1 MSTRADRR
9 VPAPAPVARR
19 TVWLARLGGVIFRLL
34 AHTWRVRNVHRAAVE
49 QLRASGTPVIFVV
62 WHGELLAAVWNH
74 RREGITA
81 LVSEHGDGEI
91 LARVM
96 ESLGFATARGS
107 TTRGSERAL
116 LSVSRVARNGGDL
129 AITPD
134 GPRGPSHS
142 FAPGALIVS
151 QRSGAAI
158 VPVAVH
164 ASRCWRLRS
173 WDRFLVPKPFAR
185 VSIAYGPP
193 TVVAA
198 DSSRAA
204 AELAPR
210 FAALLDDAALLARE

>member
-1 MSTRADRR
+1 MSVRDGSRASRR
-9 VPAPAPVARR
+9 KARR
-19 TVWLARLGGVIFRLL
+19 TQWLARVGGLAFRVLGY
-34 AHTWRVRNVHRAAVE
+34 TWRIRDVNRAAVE
-49 QLRASGTPVIFVV
+49 QVRASGTPVIFVL
-62 WHGELLAAVWNH
+62 WHGDLLPAIWNH
-74 RREGITA
+74 RREGVTA

-91 LARVM
+91 LARVI

-151 QRSGAAI
+151 QRSGAPI
-158 VPVAVH
+158 IPVAVH
-164 ASRCWRLRS
+164 AERCWRLRS
-173 WDRFLVPKPFAR
+173 WDRLIVPKPFAR
-185 VSIAYGPP
+185 VRVAYGPP
-193 TVVAA
+193 TVVSA

-204 AELAPR
+204 AAQAPR
-210 FAALLDDAALLARE
+210 FAALLDDAALLARG

>member
-1 MSTRADRR
+1 
-9 VPAPAPVARR
+9 
-19 TVWLARLGGVIFRLL
+19 
-34 AHTWRVRNVHRAAVE
+34 
-49 QLRASGTPVIFVV
+49 VIFVV
-62 WHGELLAAVWNH
+62 WHGDLLPAIWNH
-74 RREGITA
+74 RREGVTA

-91 LARVM
+91 LARVI

-151 QRSGAAI
+151 QRSGAPI

-164 ASRCWRLRS
+164 AERCWRLRS
-173 WDRFLVPKPFAR
+173 WDRLIVPKPFAR
-185 VSIAYGPP
+185 VSVAYGPP
-193 TVVAA
+193 TVVTA

-204 AELAPR
+204 AAQAPQ
-210 FAALLDDAALLARE
+210 FAALLDTAARLARG